1 MVSFFTWD
9 NATYLICKT
18 LGSVSCR
25 SPHWFYHG
33 AWWML
38 IQLKSFVLEF
48 RFYGPLGFDGFCS
61 KIILA
66 LYLGM
71 QHFWKLGGLGQKKLG
86 SETSCNNPRMFYLF
100 FFCSCIHSSV
110 LVYSLFCFLFSVCIS
125 YMLLNFELIGL
136 RYLTETIVQ
145 VYFHAGMEQTSIVLM
160 RIVHLYE
167 TFH

>member
-100 FFCSCIHSSV
+100 FFAAVFTLLFLFIHSSV
-110 LVYSLFCFLFSVCIS
+110 SCSLYAYHICFLI
-125 YMLLNFELIGL
+125 LN
-136 RYLTETIVQ
+136 
-145 VYFHAGMEQTSIVLM
+145 
-160 RIVHLYE
+160 
-167 TFH
+167 